1 MCWWLMLTGC
11 AGAAVG
17 AAAGM
22 LHAICTQ
29 QEPSQVSAQ
38 SQPSVQGMLL
48 GKPIAMHVA
57 WTALAAKS
65 NVKMALARLAPL
77 LVKHQMLVTG

>member
-1 MCWWLMLTGC
+1 
-11 AGAAVG
+11 
-17 AAAGM
+17 
-22 LHAICTQ
+22 
-29 QEPSQVSAQ
+29 
-38 SQPSVQGMLL
+38 MLL